1 MEATGQRGGGG
12 HDGGRE
18 NRRTV
23 FIRIRICQAVS
34 GDLREGFQPGEGK
47 ESDSQG
53 VSSRQDAGDSSDA
66 LFKILGQSR
75 NKQQP
80 APWKHRGRN
89 HCFLGGRKQEDFTE
103 ERSFEVGH

>member
-1 MEATGQRGGGG
+1 MTVKKETLSGEYSRKVRNHGSYRPKVGGGD

-34 GDLREGFQPGEGK
+34 SDLREGFQQGEGK

-53 VSSRQDAGDSSDA
+53 VSNRQDAGDSSDA

-75 NKQQP
+75 NKQ
-80 APWKHRGRN
+80 
-89 HCFLGGRKQEDFTE
+89 
-103 ERSFEVGH
+103 